1 MKQYFFALLLFC
13 GFSPLFAQTG
23 VYNRT
28 DKDITETMELRSNG
42 SFTYIYQTG
51 FAKSLTEGTWKA
63 EGKTIILRSNKQIV
77 LKVEE
82 SLNSNS
88 QRLKITLNAPSARKG
103 PRNVEKVLFNEQI
116 PCSKDEE
123 FALDY
128 LKKYNELMTT
138 GSIAQKDSLKM
149 SFAPRL
155 YSSSEF
161 TGKADSIFILFD
173 KKKVAYKPLD
183 PNSNEYNIKIILDDD
198 SMYRYFN
205 DEVWQWIDKKI
216 LAPPAGEVF
225 KKGKK

>member
-1 MKQYFFALLLFC
+1 MKTYFFALLLFC
-13 GFSPLFAQTG
+13 NFSYLCAQTG

-28 DKDITETMELRSNG
+28 DKDVTETMELRGNG
-42 SFTYIYQTG
+42 SFTYTYHTG
-51 FAKSLTEGTWKA
+51 FAKSFTEGTWKA
-63 EGKTIILRSNKQIV
+63 EGKTIVFRSNKQIV

-82 SLNSNS
+82 SLNNNS
-88 QRLKITLNAPSARKG
+88 QSLKITLNAPSARKG

-123 FALDY
+123 FALNY

-138 GSIAQKDSLKM
+138 GSAAQKDSLKM

-155 YSSSEF
+155 YTSSEF
-161 TGKADSIFILFD
+161 SGKTDSIFILFD
-173 KKKVAYKPLD
+173 KKKVVYTPIE
-183 PNSNEYNIKIILDDD
+183 PSSNEYNIKIILDED

-216 LAPPAGEVF
+216 LAPPTGEAF